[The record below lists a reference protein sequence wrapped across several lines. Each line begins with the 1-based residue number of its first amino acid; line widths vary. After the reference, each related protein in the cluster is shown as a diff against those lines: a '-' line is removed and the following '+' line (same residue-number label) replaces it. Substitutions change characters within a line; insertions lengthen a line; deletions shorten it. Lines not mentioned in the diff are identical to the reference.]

1 MSYTISINIS
11 TDASYTNV
19 EAVYT
24 GNDTTTIHY
33 QLLPTVASYATW
45 RKCSNPYMFD
55 TFIYLCNGAIY
66 FVSPISTYL
75 TNATASCPNG
85 ITISSTN
92 ELLYGVSMYAYTSV
106 CNSSSN
112 SFQGK
117 YLDTSV
123 NMNYD
128 INTNVVSN
136 VSCNTDINAVS
147 INSGPSYSTSYN
159 FYNNSILVL
168 TIRVD
173 FTNVSANWEATG
185 ITITNH
191 SASTAQTIVAIAFLS
206 NMFYNLS
213 YYTKSKNK
221 NSSTTAAYLI
231 LFNSLTPTIQV
242 FNNLL

>member
-1 MSYTISINIS
+1 MSYTISIDIIA
-11 TDASYTNV
+11 DASYT
-19 EAVYT
+19 AVYT
-24 GNDTTTIHY
+24 GSDTK
-33 QLLPTVASYATW
+33 TVNYAFVSTNALYAMW
-45 RKCSNPYMFD
+45 HVCSNPYMFD
-55 TFIYLCNGAIY
+55 NFTYLCDETTYI
-66 FVSPISTYL
+66 VSPVSTYL
-75 TNATASCPNG
+75 KNATSTCPNVV
-85 ITISSTN
+85 TISSNN
-92 ELLYGVSMYAYTSV
+92 ELLYSVSVYAYTSV

-117 YLDTSV
+117 YLDSIV
-123 NMNYD
+123 NMSYN

-136 VSCNTDINAVS
+136 ISCNTDINTVS
-147 INSGPSYSTSYN
+147 INAGSSYNTSYN

-173 FTNVSANWEATG
+173 FTNVSGMWDATG

-221 NSSTTAAYLI
+221 DNSATSSYLA
-231 LFNSLTPTIQV
+231 LCNGLMPTIQV